1 MEISLSLSL
10 PRDEASVP
18 FVRHLCGDALAQ
30 LGVAGDCVSDVE
42 IAITEAC
49 TNVVRHSTDARE
61 EYKVQ
66 ILIDEGSCHI
76 TVTDSGAGFDH
87 EAKLSAVA
95 EAGAEGGRGLGL
107 MHALVDNVKF
117 VSKPSDGTIVHL
129 VKNLELGEDSLTRRL
144 ERAASSPYTR

>member
-18 FVRHLCGDALAQ
+18 FVRHVCGDALRQ
-30 LGVAGDCVSDVE
+30 LGVASDCVGDVE

-49 TNVVRHSTDARE
+49 TNVVKHSADAQD
-61 EYKVQ
+61 EYKVEV
-66 ILIDEGSCHI
+66 LIDETSCHI
-76 TVTDSGAGFDH
+76 SVTDSGAGFDH
-87 EAKLSAVA
+87 EARSAMVA
-95 EAGAEGGRGLGL
+95 KAEDESGRGISL

-144 ERAASSPYTR
+144 ERAAAG